1 MIGQFVPTYSD
12 GNAQFVPMSSV
23 IFDGT
28 IVSKQMG
35 VMDSDLNSQV
45 GPQGDIE
52 QDLEY
57 MVFKTTGQVGS
68 AGTLESLLAP
78 VDGQLGGQ
86 VGPQGGIEQ
95 TLEHM
100 MSEISGQVGSAG
112 TLESQFEDIRLSLI
126 GLLVSERVYGCEF
139 ITKVVYG
146 CEFITKVVYG
156 CEFITYREI

>member
-1 MIGQFVPTYSD
+1 MIGQFVSAYSD
-12 GNAQFVPMSSV
+12 GNAQFVPMSYV

-35 VMDSDLNSQV
+35 VVDSDLNSQV

-52 QDLEY
+52 QALEY
-57 MVFKTTGQVGS
+57 MVFETTGQVGS
-68 AGTLESLLAP
+68 MGTTLESLLAP

-112 TLESQFEDIRLSLI
+112 TLESQFEDIRLTLI

-146 CEFITKVVYG
+146 CKFV
-156 CEFITYREI
+156 TYKEI